1 MLFRS
6 GWHHGLDGHEFEQ
19 ALGVGDGQGSWCAE
33 VHGVTM
39 SQTQLSIWNELK
51 MVVGRGYQVC
61 HRIGLRLAASLSQP
75 LGNMLEK
82 LTEHV
87 ETDL

>member
-1 MLFRS
+1 MDMSLSKFWEIVKVR
-6 GWHHGLDGHEFEQ
+6 E
-19 ALGVGDGQGSWCAE
+19 AWCGA

>member
-1 MLFRS
+1 MVE
-6 GWHHGLDGHEFEQ
+6 WHHQLNGHEFKQ